1 MKKYLLVGAFATA
14 IASPALAQS
23 PAYRI
28 SDDGA
33 YAAVSGGN
41 DAMYGTEIV
50 GRDPDANIRL
60 QLMRDAQ
67 SKDF

>member
-1 MKKYLLVGAFATA
+1 MKKYLLIVAFATA

-23 PAYRI
+23 PPYRI

-33 YAAVSGGN
+33 YAAVPGGN
-41 DAMYGTEIV
+41 DAVFDNEIV
-50 GRDPDANIRL
+50 GSDPDANIRL

-67 SKDF
+67 SKHF